1 MLRFLRSTCA
11 ESAAVAQAE
20 ERAAEHS
27 RRGGKMN
34 IVVLDGYTLRA
45 GLENNPWPLSDT
57 SDSWTYYDRTAAED
71 VAERAAGA
79 EILVVNKVEVNAAL
93 MDALPSLRCIAV
105 TAAGTNIIDLKAAG
119 ERCIPVCNTPAY
131 GTDAVAQHVFAL
143 ILELCRR
150 TALHDASVR
159 RGDWARCEDFCYALT
174 PQVELTGKTLG
185 IFGFGNLGRRVAE
198 IGHAFG
204 MKVLA
209 CAHRPVPAPGY
220 EPFEFVS
227 REELFRRSD
236 VISLH
241 CPLTEETRGLVNRE
255 TLSLMKPGALLINT
269 ARGPV
274 VCGGDVAEALRG
286 GRLGGFGAD
295 VLECE
300 PPAADDPLL
309 SAPRSL
315 ITPHLAW
322 MTDGARRNI
331 VSITLENIRRF
342 KEGEPQNVVNRA
354 WLK

>member
-1 MLRFLRSTCA
+1 M
-11 ESAAVAQAE
+11 
-20 ERAAEHS
+20 
-27 RRGGKMN
+27 K

-45 GLENNPWPLSDT
+45 GMESPWPASD
-57 SDSWTYYDRTAAED
+57 DADEWMCYDRTSAGD
-71 VAERAAGA
+71 VAERSVGA
-79 EILVVNKVEVNAAL
+79 EILVVNKVVMDAAL

-105 TAAGTNIIDLKAAG
+105 TAAGTNVIDLKAAG
-119 ERCIPVCNTPAY
+119 QRGIVVCNTPAY

-143 ILELCRR
+143 LLELCRH
-150 TALHDASVR
+150 TAMHDASVR

-174 PQVELTGKTLG
+174 PQVELTGKTFG
-185 IFGFGNLGRRVAE
+185 VFGFGNLGRRVGE
-198 IGHAFG
+198 IAHAFG

-209 CAHRPVPAPGY
+209 CAHRPVPAPDY
-220 EPFEFVS
+220 EPFAFVS

-241 CPLTEETRGLVNRE
+241 CPLTEETRGLVCRD
-255 TLSLMKPGALLINT
+255 TLALMKPGTLLINT
-269 ARGPV
+269 SRGPV
-274 VCGGDVAEALRG
+274 VRGVDVADALRE

-295 VLECE
+295 VLERE

-315 ITPHLAW
+315 ITPHIAW

-342 KEGEPQNVVNRA
+342 REGTPQNVVNGE
-354 WLK
+354 WLSAPLTR

>member
-1 MLRFLRSTCA
+1 
-11 ESAAVAQAE
+11 
-20 ERAAEHS
+20 
-27 RRGGKMN
+27 MN

-45 GLENNPWPLSDT
+45 GQKNYPWPVSDDVDT
-57 SDSWTYYDRTAAED
+57 WTCYDRTAPED
-71 VAERAAGA
+71 VVTRAAGA
-79 EILVVNKVEVNAAL
+79 DILVVNKTVL
-93 MDALPSLRCIAV
+93 DAELLDRLPALRCVAV
-105 TAAGTNIIDLKAAG
+105 TAAGTNIIDGKAAG
-119 ERCIPVCNTPAY
+119 ERGIAVCNTPAY

-143 ILELCRR
+143 LLELCRH

-159 RGDWARCEDFCYALT
+159 RGDWGRSEDFCYALT
-174 PQVELTGKTLG
+174 PQVELTGLTLG

-220 EPFEFVS
+220 EPFAFVS

-236 VISLH
+236 VVSLH

-255 TLSLMKPGALLINT
+255 TLNMMKPGALLINT

-274 VCGGDVAEALRG
+274 VCGSDVAEALRE

-295 VLECE
+295 VLEVE
-300 PPAADDPLL
+300 PPADDDPLL
-309 SAPRSL
+309 SAPHSI
-315 ITPHLAW
+315 ITPHIAW

-331 VSITLENIRRF
+331 VAITMENIRRF
-342 KEGEPQNVVNRA
+342 KAGDPQNVVNRE
-354 WLK
+354 WLKPVPASRA